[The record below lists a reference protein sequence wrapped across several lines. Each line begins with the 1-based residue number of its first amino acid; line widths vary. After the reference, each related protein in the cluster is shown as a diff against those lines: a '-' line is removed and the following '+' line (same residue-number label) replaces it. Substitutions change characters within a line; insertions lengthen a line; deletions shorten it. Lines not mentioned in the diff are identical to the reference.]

1 MKGIH
6 KKIMDFSYCER
17 KNLNMKLIV
26 GLGNPGNK
34 YEKTRHNIG
43 FMFTDELVKKN
54 NLILLWIKN
63 YKLK

>member
-34 YEKTRHNIG
+34 YEKTRH
-43 FMFTDELVKKN
+43 D
-54 NLILLWIKN
+54 
-63 YKLK
+63 